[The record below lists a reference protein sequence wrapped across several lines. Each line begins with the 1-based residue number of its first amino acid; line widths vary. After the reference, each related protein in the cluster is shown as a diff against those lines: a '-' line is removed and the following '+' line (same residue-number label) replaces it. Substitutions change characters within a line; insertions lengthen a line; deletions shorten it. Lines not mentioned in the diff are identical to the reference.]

1 MDKGRDAAAY
11 MLTRA
16 SPGDLGQLAHTV
28 QKHRKRKHVLAM
40 DGGGTEHQCGR
51 GAAENT

>member
-11 MLTRA
+11 MLIQV
-16 SPGDLGQLAHTV
+16 SPGDLGQPAHTG
-28 QKHRKRKHVLAM
+28 QKWRKKKHVLAI
-40 DGGGTEHQCGR
+40 DGGGTENQCGR

>member
-11 MLTRA
+11 MPIRV
-16 SPGDLGQLAHTV
+16 SPGDLGQPAHTV
-28 QKHRKRKHVLAM
+28 QKQRNKEHVLAI
-40 DGGGTEHQCGR
+40 DGGGTEHQCDR